1 MLVPFS
7 SSAQH
12 HQLESHPDRAEQ
24 LPTMEMEKNFGGA
37 NVVENKEAAMV
48 SHSYP
53 GKSDE
58 GITVASATLEGQT
71 EPPPSPRDIH
81 GFRWVLAV
89 VAVVSSILLYATD
102 NTIVATIQP
111 SIIEDLGD
119 QHLLPW
125 VSVGYMIGGLV
136 FALPSGKVYG
146 LFDTKTLYLICGVI
160 FCIGTTLCG
169 AAPNMACMIVGRII
183 AGVGGNGMYVG
194 VLTLLAVTTTEKE
207 RPAYLSLIGMA
218 YGIGS
223 VNHRSSHRWWIR
235 CTCHLALGL
244 LHQPSH
250 PWNLRPRLHFIMPT
264 FQPRPTMTV
273 RDKFQAYDN
282 LGTLLSVAGLFCA
295 VMAVNFGGTLYSW
308 GSGQI
313 IALLVLAGMLLISF
327 GLQQSF
333 SFMTNFESRLLP
345 CQLIS
350 QREPVL
356 LFVLMAANNCAS
368 MVSMYY
374 IPLIFQFIGGSGA
387 LSAGIR
393 LLPFIVATTV
403 FIALQGA
410 LLPHLPL
417 YKPWYVVGAVFI
429 LLGGVF
435 FYRVDISTTDAYLYG
450 FQVLL
455 GAGVGLYLQ
464 AGFAVILA
472 VIEMSNMTYGV
483 TFMLF
488 AQLLGTTSG
497 LSFSGAVFTNT
508 ALQNL
513 RRLLPDVSAEEL
525 QRALS
530 GAAGDFFQKL
540 DADTRKAVLRTIMS
554 AINKSYFFP
563 LVLIL
568 MLHPHNDQVFYLVLF
583 CA

>member
-1 MLVPFS
+1 
-7 SSAQH
+7 
-12 HQLESHPDRAEQ
+12 
-24 LPTMEMEKNFGGA
+24 MEMEKNFGGA

-48 SHSYP
+48 SHSCP
-53 GKSDE
+53 GKTDE
-58 GITVASATLEGQT
+58 GIRVASDTLEGQT
-71 EPPPSPRDIH
+71 EPPPPSPRDIH

-194 VLTLLAVTTTEKE
+194 VLTLLAVTTTDKE

-223 VNHRSSHRWWIR
+223 IIGPLIGGGFAAHATWRWGFYIN
-235 CTCHLALGL
+235 LVILGIFA
-244 LHQPSH
+244 PVYI
-250 PWNLRPRLHFIMPT
+250 FIMPT
-264 FQPRPTMTV
+264 FQPRPNMIV

-313 IALLVLAGMLLISF
+313 IALLVLAAMLLISF

-345 CQLIS
+345 CQLIT

-464 AGFAVILA
+464 VGFAVILA
-472 VIEMSNMTYGV
+472 VIEMSDMAYGV

-488 AQLLGTTSG
+488 AQLLGITSG

-508 ALQNL
+508 ALENL
-513 RRLLPDVSAEEL
+513 RRLLPDVPAEQL

-540 DADTRKAVLRTIMS
+540 DEETRKAVLRTIMS
-554 AINKSYFFP
+554 SINKSYLFP

-568 MLHPHNDQVFYLVLF
+568 LLHPHNY
-583 CA
+583 

>member
-1 MLVPFS
+1 MIVPFS

-12 HQLESHPDRAEQ
+12 YQLKSHPDRAEQ

-37 NVVENKEAAMV
+37 NVVKNKEAAMV

-53 GKSDE
+53 GKTDE

-71 EPPPSPRDIH
+71 EPPPPSPRDIH

-194 VLTLLAVTTTEKE
+194 VLTLLTVTTTDKE
-207 RPAYLSLIGMA
+207 CPAYLSLIGMA

-223 VNHRSSHRWWIR
+223 IIGPLIGGGFAAHATWRWGFYIN
-235 CTCHLALGL
+235 LVILGIFA
-244 LHQPSH
+244 PVYI
-250 PWNLRPRLHFIMPT
+250 FIMPT
-264 FQPRPTMTV
+264 FQPRSTMTV
-273 RDKFQAYDN
+273 RDKSQAYDN

-308 GSGQI
+308 RSGQI

-327 GLQQSF
+327 VLQQSF

-345 CQLIS
+345 CQLIT

-387 LSAGIR
+387 LSAGTR
-393 LLPFIVATTV
+393 LLPFIVAMTV

-472 VIEMSNMTYGV
+472 VIEMSDMAYGV

-488 AQLLGTTSG
+488 AQLLGITSG

-508 ALQNL
+508 AFENL
-513 RRLLPDVSAEEL
+513 RRLLPDVPAEQL

-540 DADTRKAVLRTIMS
+540 DEENRKAVLRTIMS
-554 AINKSYFFP
+554 SINKSFILCITAGAVS
-563 LVLIL
+563 LVAA
-568 MLHPHNDQVFYLVLF
+568 VFLRNQKMRT
-583 CA
+583 

>member
-1 MLVPFS
+1 
-7 SSAQH
+7 
-12 HQLESHPDRAEQ
+12 
-24 LPTMEMEKNFGGA
+24 MEMEKNFGGA

-53 GKSDE
+53 GKTDE

-89 VAVVSSILLYATD
+89 VAVVFSILLYATD

-160 FCIGTTLCG
+160 FCIGTALCG

-223 VNHRSSHRWWIR
+223 IIGPLIGGGFAAHATWRWGFYIN
-235 CTCHLALGL
+235 LVILGIFA
-244 LHQPSH
+244 PVYI
-250 PWNLRPRLHFIMPT
+250 FIMPT

-282 LGTLLSVAGLFCA
+282 LGTLLSVAGLFCP

-308 GSGQI
+308 GFGQI

-393 LLPFIVATTV
+393 LLPFIVATAV

-417 YKPWYVVGAVFI
+417 YKPWYVAGAVFI
-429 LLGGVF
+429 LLDGVF

-455 GAGVGLYLQ
+455 GAGVGRYLQ

-472 VIEMSNMTYGV
+472 VIEMSDMTYGV

-488 AQLLGTTSG
+488 AQLLGITSG

-508 ALQNL
+508 ALENL
-513 RRLLPDVSAEEL
+513 RGLLPDVSAEEL

-554 AINKSYFFP
+554 AINKS
-563 LVLIL
+563 LVAA
-568 MLHPHNDQVFYLVLF
+568 VFLRNQKMRT
-583 CA
+583 